1 MYNQNL
7 QNAATIPARIEYHH
21 LMNIHIDITSASLF
35 VIFLFLEID
44 QTAANYCNFPRI
56 SPLSLMQYA
65 LFFGYRLIQT
75 HNAFE
80 IQARIVSP
88 GTFETGFKQGL
99 VQKRSNATT
108 RVIAIRSLS
117 SFARKFRFI
126 SNRRKQILR
135 LYASRLKEFA
145 PLSLSL
151 WILLQTSCVTVQPR
165 PMLHNSQLSAAFTAC
180 KFYNRDEFKCTFE
193 SNGFQSDAP
202 DCLEEL

>member
-99 VQKRSNATT
+99 GQKRSNATT

-151 WILLQTSCVTVQPR
+151 SGSFFKHPAWRYNRVQCSIIRNYPRLLPRVNSTIVMNSNARSRVTVSSPTR
-165 PMLHNSQLSAAFTAC
+165 PTV
-180 KFYNRDEFKCTFE
+180 
-193 SNGFQSDAP
+193 
-202 DCLEEL
+202 